1 MATMKEIA
9 DLSGVS
15 RGTVDRVLN
24 GRGSVRPETAKRVME
39 IAEQLNYQPN
49 KAGLILAA
57 QKKNL
62 KIGVLLF
69 QDTNPFFQE
78 VLEGVDAKA
87 RELSGYNCQVSIRQ
101 VPFDEAC
108 QLQAMD
114 SLLSEHIH
122 GLVISPYNAP
132 CIAEKINQFAALGI
146 PVITTNTDIHSHRMA

>member
-62 KIGVLLF
+62 KIV
-69 QDTNPFFQE
+69 
-78 VLEGVDAKA
+78 
-87 RELSGYNCQVSIRQ
+87 REI
-101 VPFDEAC
+101 F
-108 QLQAMD
+108 
-114 SLLSEHIH
+114 
-122 GLVISPYNAP
+122 
-132 CIAEKINQFAALGI
+132 
-146 PVITTNTDIHSHRMA
+146 